1 VPIYFI
7 LDGLELQF
15 FQIQLH
21 LFPVFYRPGQLESL
35 AHDTILGFS
44 DDILNLRERL
54 AGSAAAFRPSI
65 WTSMD
70 IIVRAFGGS
79 NARKL
84 RAVLPDLPLNGEN
97 LALTEVMYLAV
108 RKKNQKS
115 SASHYAVEVHS
126 ILTQHRYEEEGQVQD
141 LLQSE

>member
-1 VPIYFI
+1 VSIYFL
-7 LDGLELQF
+7 LDGLELQL

-21 LFPVFYRPGQLESL
+21 LFPVFYRPEQLESL
-35 AHDTILGFS
+35 AQAMLQGFG

-108 RKKNQKS
+108 RKKEWRS
-115 SASHYAVEVHS
+115 SASRCAAEVASKH
-126 ILTQHRYEEEGQVQD
+126 TQHWY
-141 LLQSE
+141 